1 MYLIW
6 YLFFLVAS
14 VNIGIL
20 HLLSGICYKTSP
32 QGRSFRMK
40 KLFTKRLFAYM
51 AVALLV
57 TITAIF
63 ALQTFISKSNNVL
76 SSKSKLE
83 DVKTKLEANQQ
94 SIEDLKENLGENNL
108 AKTRAFADMLA
119 ADSSIFG
126 DAAKLDGIKDRLMV
140 NELHIISEE
149 GIITSSTIE
158 SYIGFDMRSGE
169 QSNAFMA
176 IIDDPSKEI
185 VQEPQVNVA
194 DGIVMQYIGVART
207 DDKGLVQVGVRPEVL
222 ENMLANTTL
231 DVVMKTIDFGEKGYV
246 YAISSEGEILAHKN
260 QDLIGKTAKEAG
272 FPEDFTGKG
281 KAVINGE
288 KGYYYSEEYDGKI
301 IGTFMPSSEYYK
313 ERVNQTVVVSLSMLI
328 IFVVLLF
335 MINQM
340 VDNKIVTGINRISN
354 SMKEIAGGNF
364 NIVIDEKGNPEFEM
378 LSQSINKMVENTS
391 QNIHENESLL
401 EKQKED
407 MERNNA
413 LISNVKNACRNLE
426 HVTSETL
433 ENADDIYNGTGEQEK
448 AVEDLKYVMEQLARE
463 LKESADASGS
473 ITEATGNSVK
483 EILHTQ
489 SQMELLKDSMQK
501 ISEMSA
507 AIEKIIGEINSI
519 AKRTNMLS
527 LNASVEA
534 ARAGEMGKGFSVVA
548 TQIGELAARSA
559 QAAKETNELI
569 TNSMRAVEGGRQI
582 TDQTAEAFDNAV
594 ENIEN
599 ANQNV
604 EKITGMVM
612 QNVEIV
618 THATEQIERISS
630 VVEKNVQVS
639 NNTKKVSSNMADI
652 TGKLLEMVE

>member
-1 MYLIW
+1 
-6 YLFFLVAS
+6 
-14 VNIGIL
+14 
-20 HLLSGICYKTSP
+20 
-32 QGRSFRMK
+32 MK
-40 KLFTKRLFAYM
+40 KLFTKRLFIYM
-51 AVALLV
+51 VVALIF

-63 ALQTFISKSNNVL
+63 VLQTFISKSNNIL
-76 SSKSKLE
+76 SSQNKLE
-83 DVKTKLEANQQ
+83 DVKAKLESNQK
-94 SIEDLKENLGENNL
+94 SVEDLKENLGENNL
-108 AKTRAFADMLA
+108 AKTRAFADMIA
-119 ADSSIFG
+119 SDSSIIG
-126 DAAKLDGIKDRLMV
+126 NAEKLNKIKDRLMV
-140 NELHIISEE
+140 NELHIINEE

-158 SYIGFDMRSGE
+158 NYIGFDMKSGE
-169 QSNAFMA
+169 QSNAFMV
-176 IIDDPSKEI
+176 IVDDPSKEI

-194 DGIVMQYIGVART
+194 EGIVMQYIGVART

-222 ENMLANTTL
+222 ENMLANSTI

-246 YAISSEGEILAHKN
+246 YAISSDGEILAHKN

-281 KAVINGE
+281 RAVINGE
-288 KGYYYSEEYDGKI
+288 KGYYYSEEYDGNV

-391 QNIHENESLL
+391 QNIRENEVLL
-401 EKQKED
+401 EQQKED

-413 LISNVKNACRNLE
+413 LIKNVKNACRDLE

-433 ENADDIYNGTGEQEK
+433 ENADGIYNGTGEQER

-569 TNSMRAVEGGRQI
+569 TNSMRAVESGRQI
-582 TDQTAEAFDNAV
+582 TDQTAEAFDIAV
-594 ENIEN
+594 ENIEH
-599 ANQNV
+599 ANQDV
-604 EKITGMVM
+604 EKITGMAR

-618 THATEQIERISS
+618 THAAEQIERILN

-639 NNTKKVSSNMADI
+639 NNTKQVSSNMADI

>member
-1 MYLIW
+1 
-6 YLFFLVAS
+6 
-14 VNIGIL
+14 
-20 HLLSGICYKTSP
+20 
-32 QGRSFRMK
+32 MK
-40 KLFTKRLFAYM
+40 KLFTKRLFTYM
-51 AVALLV
+51 AIALIV

-63 ALQTFISKSNNVL
+63 ALQTFISKNNNVL
-76 SSKSKLE
+76 SSKNKLQ
-83 DVKTKLEANQQ
+83 DVITKLEANQK
-94 SIEDLKENLGENNL
+94 SVEDLTENLGENNL
-108 AKTRAFADMLA
+108 AKTRAFADMIA
-119 ADSSIFG
+119 IDNSIIG
-126 DAAKLDGIKDRLMV
+126 DAAKLDKIKDRLMV
-140 NELHIISEE
+140 NELHIISED

-169 QSNAFMA
+169 QSNEFMA
-176 IIDDPSKEI
+176 ILEDPSKEI

-207 DDKGLVQVGVRPEVL
+207 DGKGLVQVGVRPEVL
-222 ENMLANTTL
+222 EKMLVNSTI
-231 DVVMKTIDFGEKGYV
+231 DVVLGAVDFGEKGYV
-246 YAISSEGEILAHKN
+246 YAISSDGEILAHKD
-260 QDLIGKTAKEAG
+260 QDLIGKDAKEAG
-272 FPEDFTGKG
+272 FPENFEGKG
-281 KAVINGE
+281 KAVINGS
-288 KGYYYSEEYDGKI
+288 KGYYFSQKYEDYF

-313 ERVNQTVVVSLSMLI
+313 ERGNQTIVVSLSMLI

-340 VDNKIVTGINRISN
+340 VDSKIVTGINRISN
-354 SMKEIAGGNF
+354 LMKEIAGGNF
-364 NIVIDEKGNPEFEM
+364 NITIDEKGNAEFEM

-391 QNIHENESLL
+391 NNINENKALL
-401 EKQKED
+401 EQQKED

-413 LISNVKNACRNLE
+413 LIRNVKNACRDLE

-433 ENADDIYNGTGEQEK
+433 ENADGIYNGTGEQER

-569 TNSMRAVEGGRQI
+569 TNSMRAVESGRQI
-582 TDQTAEAFDNAV
+582 TDQTAEAFDIAV
-594 ENIEN
+594 ENIEH
-599 ANQNV
+599 ANQDV
-604 EKITGMVM
+604 ERITGMAR

-618 THATEQIERISS
+618 THATEQIERISN

-639 NNTKKVSSNMADI
+639 HNTKQVSSNMADI

>member
-1 MYLIW
+1 
-6 YLFFLVAS
+6 
-14 VNIGIL
+14 
-20 HLLSGICYKTSP
+20 
-32 QGRSFRMK
+32 
-40 KLFTKRLFAYM
+40 M
-51 AVALLV
+51 AVKV
-57 TITAIF
+57 
-63 ALQTFISKSNNVL
+63 
-76 SSKSKLE
+76 
-83 DVKTKLEANQQ
+83 
-94 SIEDLKENLGENNL
+94 
-108 AKTRAFADMLA
+108 
-119 ADSSIFG
+119 
-126 DAAKLDGIKDRLMV
+126 
-140 NELHIISEE
+140 IISQK
-149 GIITSSTIE
+149 
-158 SYIGFDMRSGE
+158 Y
-169 QSNAFMA
+169 
-176 IIDDPSKEI
+176 
-185 VQEPQVNVA
+185 
-194 DGIVMQYIGVART
+194 
-207 DDKGLVQVGVRPEVL
+207 
-222 ENMLANTTL
+222 
-231 DVVMKTIDFGEKGYV
+231 
-246 YAISSEGEILAHKN
+246 
-260 QDLIGKTAKEAG
+260 
-272 FPEDFTGKG
+272 EDYF
-281 KAVINGE
+281 
-288 KGYYYSEEYDGKI
+288 

-313 ERVNQTVVVSLSMLI
+313 ERGNQTIVVSLSMLI

-340 VDNKIVTGINRISN
+340 VDSKIVTGINRISN
-354 SMKEIAGGNF
+354 LMKEIAGGNF
-364 NIVIDEKGNPEFEM
+364 NITIDEKGNAEFEM

-391 QNIHENESLL
+391 NNINENKALL
-401 EKQKED
+401 EQQKED

-413 LISNVKNACRNLE
+413 LIRNVKNACRDLE

-433 ENADDIYNGTGEQEK
+433 ENADGIYNGTGEQER

-569 TNSMRAVEGGRQI
+569 TNSMRAVESGRQI
-582 TDQTAEAFDNAV
+582 TDQTAEAFDIAV
-594 ENIEN
+594 ENIEH
-599 ANQNV
+599 ANQDV
-604 EKITGMVM
+604 ERITGMAR

-618 THATEQIERISS
+618 THATEQIERISN

-639 NNTKKVSSNMADI
+639 HNTKQVSSNMADI

>member
-1 MYLIW
+1 
-6 YLFFLVAS
+6 
-14 VNIGIL
+14 
-20 HLLSGICYKTSP
+20 
-32 QGRSFRMK
+32 MK
-40 KLFTKRLFAYM
+40 KLFTKRLFTYM
-51 AVALLV
+51 AIALIV

-63 ALQTFISKSNNVL
+63 ALQTFISKNNNVL
-76 SSKSKLE
+76 SSKNKLQ
-83 DVKTKLEANQQ
+83 DVITKLEANQK
-94 SIEDLKENLGENNL
+94 SVEDLTENLGENNL
-108 AKTRAFADMLA
+108 AKTRAFADMIA
-119 ADSSIFG
+119 IDNSIIG
-126 DAAKLDGIKDRLMV
+126 DAAKLDKIKDRLMV
-140 NELHIISEE
+140 NELHIISED

-169 QSNAFMA
+169 QSNEFMA
-176 IIDDPSKEI
+176 ILEDPSKEI

-207 DDKGLVQVGVRPEVL
+207 DGKGLVQVGVRPEVL
-222 ENMLANTTL
+222 EKMLINSTI
-231 DVVMKTIDFGEKGYV
+231 DVVLGAIDFGEKGYV
-246 YAISSEGEILAHKN
+246 YAISSDGEILAHKDQN
-260 QDLIGKTAKEAG
+260 LIGKDAKEAG
-272 FPEDFTGKG
+272 FPENFEGKG
-281 KAVINGE
+281 KAVINGS
-288 KGYYYSEEYDGKI
+288 KGYYFSQKYEDYF

-313 ERVNQTVVVSLSMLI
+313 ERGNQTIVVSLSMLI

-340 VDNKIVTGINRISN
+340 VDSKIVTGINRISN
-354 SMKEIAGGNF
+354 LMKEIAGGNF
-364 NIVIDEKGNPEFEM
+364 NITIDEKGNAEFEM

-391 QNIHENESLL
+391 NNINENKALL
-401 EKQKED
+401 EQQKED

-413 LISNVKNACRNLE
+413 LIRNVKNACRDLE

-433 ENADDIYNGTGEQEK
+433 ENADGIYNGTGEQER

-569 TNSMRAVEGGRQI
+569 TNSMRAVESGRQI
-582 TDQTAEAFDNAV
+582 TDQTAEAFDIAV
-594 ENIEN
+594 ENIEH
-599 ANQNV
+599 ANQDV
-604 EKITGMVM
+604 ERITGMAR

-618 THATEQIERISS
+618 THATEQIERISN

-639 NNTKKVSSNMADI
+639 HNTKQVSSNMADI

>member
-1 MYLIW
+1 
-6 YLFFLVAS
+6 
-14 VNIGIL
+14 
-20 HLLSGICYKTSP
+20 
-32 QGRSFRMK
+32 MK
-40 KLFTKRLFAYM
+40 KLFTKRLFTYM

-57 TITAIF
+57 TISAIF
-63 ALQTFISKSNNVL
+63 VLQTFISKSNNAL
-76 SSKSKLE
+76 SSQNKLE
-83 DVKTKLEANQQ
+83 DVKTKLEANQK
-94 SIEDLKENLGENNL
+94 SVADLTENLGGNNL
-108 AKTRAFADMLA
+108 AKTRAFADILA
-119 ADSSIFG
+119 ADSSVIG
-126 DAAKLDGIKDRLMV
+126 DADKLNKIKDRLMV
-140 NELHIISEE
+140 NELHIINEE

-158 SYIGFDMRSGE
+158 SYIGFDMKSGE

-176 IIDDPSKEI
+176 IVDDPSKEI

-194 DGIVMQYIGVART
+194 EGVVMQYIGVART
-207 DDKGLVQVGVRPEVL
+207 DDKGLVQVGVRPEIL
-222 ENMLANTTL
+222 ENMLANSTI
-231 DVVMKTIDFGEKGYV
+231 DVVMKTIDFGENGYV
-246 YAISSEGEILAHKN
+246 YAISPEGEILAHKN

-288 KGYYYSEEYDGKI
+288 KGYYYSEEYDGNI

-313 ERVNQTVVVSLSMLI
+313 ERGSQTVVVSLSLLI
-328 IFVVLLF
+328 IFIVLLF
-335 MINQM
+335 MINKM
-340 VDNKIVTGINRISN
+340 VDSKIVTGINRISN
-354 SMKEIAGGNF
+354 LMKEIAGGNF

-391 QNIHENESLL
+391 SNIRENETLL
-401 EKQKED
+401 EQQKED

-413 LISNVKNACRNLE
+413 LIKNVKNACRNLE

-433 ENADDIYNGTGEQEK
+433 DNADDIYNGTGEQER
-448 AVEDLKYVMEQLARE
+448 AVEDLKYVMEQLVKE

-489 SQMELLKDSMQK
+489 SQMELLKESMQK

-569 TNSMRAVEGGRQI
+569 TNSMRAVESGRQI

-594 ENIEN
+594 ENIGL
-599 ANQNV
+599 ANRDV
-604 EKITGMVM
+604 EKITGMVR

-618 THATEQIERISS
+618 THATEQIERISN

-639 NNTKKVSSNMADI
+639 NNTKQVSSNMADI

>member
-1 MYLIW
+1 
-6 YLFFLVAS
+6 
-14 VNIGIL
+14 
-20 HLLSGICYKTSP
+20 
-32 QGRSFRMK
+32 MK
-40 KLFTKRLFAYM
+40 KLFTKRLFIYM
-51 AVALLV
+51 VVALIF

-63 ALQTFISKSNNVL
+63 VLQTFISKSNNIL
-76 SSKSKLE
+76 SSQNKLE
-83 DVKTKLEANQQ
+83 DVKAKLESNQK
-94 SIEDLKENLGENNL
+94 SVEDLKENLGENNL
-108 AKTRAFADMLA
+108 AKTRAFADMIA
-119 ADSSIFG
+119 SDSSIIG
-126 DAAKLDGIKDRLMV
+126 NAEKLNKIKDRLMV
-140 NELHIISEE
+140 NELHIINEE

-158 SYIGFDMRSGE
+158 NYIGFDMKSGE
-169 QSNAFMA
+169 QSNAFMV
-176 IIDDPSKEI
+176 IVDDPSKEI

-194 DGIVMQYIGVART
+194 EGIVMQYIGVART

-222 ENMLANTTL
+222 ENMLANSTI

-246 YAISSEGEILAHKN
+246 YAISSDGEILAHKN

-288 KGYYYSEEYDGKI
+288 KGYYYSEEYDGNV

-328 IFVVLLF
+328 IFAVLLF

-340 VDNKIVTGINRISN
+340 VDSKIVTGINHISN

-364 NIVIDEKGNPEFEM
+364 GIVIDEKGNPEFEM

-391 QNIHENESLL
+391 QNIRENEVLL
-401 EKQKED
+401 EQQKED

-413 LISNVKNACRNLE
+413 LIKNVKNACRDLE

-433 ENADDIYNGTGEQEK
+433 ENADGIYNGTGEQER

-569 TNSMRAVEGGRQI
+569 TNSMRAVESGRQI
-582 TDQTAEAFDNAV
+582 TDQTAEAFDIAV
-594 ENIEN
+594 ENIEH
-599 ANQNV
+599 ANQDV
-604 EKITGMVM
+604 EKITGMAR

-618 THATEQIERISS
+618 THAAEQIERILN

-639 NNTKKVSSNMADI
+639 NNTKQVSSNMADI

>member
-1 MYLIW
+1 
-6 YLFFLVAS
+6 
-14 VNIGIL
+14 
-20 HLLSGICYKTSP
+20 
-32 QGRSFRMK
+32 
-40 KLFTKRLFAYM
+40 M

-94 SIEDLKENLGENNL
+94 SIEDLNNL

-126 DAAKLDGIKDRLMV
+126 DAAKLDRIKDRLMV
-140 NELHIISEE
+140 NELHIINEE

-158 SYIGFDMRSGE
+158 SYIGFDMKSGE
-169 QSNAFMA
+169 QSNAFMV

-222 ENMLANTTL
+222 ENMLANTTI

-340 VDNKIVTGINRISN
+340 VDSKIVTGINRISN

-401 EKQKED
+401 EQQKED

-569 TNSMRAVEGGRQI
+569 TNSMRAVESGRQI

>member
-1 MYLIW
+1 
-6 YLFFLVAS
+6 
-14 VNIGIL
+14 
-20 HLLSGICYKTSP
+20 
-32 QGRSFRMK
+32 
-40 KLFTKRLFAYM
+40 M
-51 AVALLV
+51 AVALIV

-63 ALQTFISKSNNVL
+63 ALQTFISKNNNVL
-76 SSKSKLE
+76 SSKNKLQ
-83 DVKTKLEANQQ
+83 DVITKLEANQK
-94 SIEDLKENLGENNL
+94 SVEDLTENLGENNL
-108 AKTRAFADMLA
+108 AKTRAFADMIA
-119 ADSSIFG
+119 IDNSIIG
-126 DAAKLDGIKDRLMV
+126 DAAKLDKIKDRLMV
-140 NELHIISEE
+140 NELHIISED

-169 QSNAFMA
+169 QSNEFMA
-176 IIDDPSKEI
+176 ILEDPSKEI

-207 DDKGLVQVGVRPEVL
+207 DGKGLVQVGVRPEVL
-222 ENMLANTTL
+222 EKMLVNSTI
-231 DVVMKTIDFGEKGYV
+231 DVVLGAVDFGEKGYV
-246 YAISSEGEILAHKN
+246 YAISSDGEILAHKD
-260 QDLIGKTAKEAG
+260 QDLIGKDAKEAG
-272 FPEDFTGKG
+272 FPENFEGKG
-281 KAVINGE
+281 KAVINGS
-288 KGYYYSEEYDGKI
+288 KGYYFSQKYEDYF

-313 ERVNQTVVVSLSMLI
+313 ERGNQTIVVSLSMLI

-340 VDNKIVTGINRISN
+340 VDSKIVTGINRISN
-354 SMKEIAGGNF
+354 LMKEIAGGNF
-364 NIVIDEKGNPEFEM
+364 NITIDEKGNAEFEM

-391 QNIHENESLL
+391 NNINENKALL
-401 EKQKED
+401 EQQKED

-413 LISNVKNACRNLE
+413 LIRNVKNACRDLE

-433 ENADDIYNGTGEQEK
+433 ENADGIYNGTGEQER

-569 TNSMRAVEGGRQI
+569 TNSMRAVESGRQI
-582 TDQTAEAFDNAV
+582 TDQTAEAFDIAV
-594 ENIEN
+594 ENIEH
-599 ANQNV
+599 ANQDV
-604 EKITGMVM
+604 ERITGMAR

-618 THATEQIERISS
+618 THATEQIERISN

-639 NNTKKVSSNMADI
+639 HNTKQVSSNMADI

>member
-1 MYLIW
+1 
-6 YLFFLVAS
+6 
-14 VNIGIL
+14 
-20 HLLSGICYKTSP
+20 
-32 QGRSFRMK
+32 MK
-40 KLFTKRLFAYM
+40 KLFTKRLFIYM
-51 AVALLV
+51 VVALLF

-63 ALQTFISKSNNVL
+63 TLQTFISNSNNVL
-76 SSKSKLE
+76 SSQNKLE
-83 DVKTKLEANQQ
+83 DVKTKLESNQK
-94 SIEDLKENLGENNL
+94 SVEDLTKNLGENNL
-108 AKTRAFADMLA
+108 AKTRAFADMIA
-119 ADSSIFG
+119 ADSSIVG
-126 DAAKLDGIKDRLMV
+126 NAEKLNKIKDRLMV
-140 NELHIISEE
+140 NELHIINEE

-158 SYIGFDMRSGE
+158 SYIGFDMKSGE

-176 IIDDPSKEI
+176 IIDEPSMEI

-194 DGIVMQYIGVART
+194 EGVVMQYIGVART

-222 ENMLANTTL
+222 EDMLANTTI
-231 DVVMKTIDFGEKGYV
+231 DVVLHTIDFGESGYV
-246 YAISSEGEILAHKN
+246 YAISTDGDIVAHKN

-288 KGYYYSEEYDGKI
+288 KGYYYAEEYNGNI

-328 IFVVLLF
+328 IFAVLLF

-340 VDNKIVTGINRISN
+340 VDSKIVTGINRISN

-391 QNIHENESLL
+391 NNINENETLL
-401 EKQKED
+401 EQQKED
-407 MERNNA
+407 MERNNT
-413 LISNVKNACRNLE
+413 LIRNVKNACRDLE

-433 ENADDIYNGTGEQEK
+433 ENADGIYNGTGEQEK
-448 AVEDLKYVMEQLARE
+448 AVEDLKYVMELLAKE
-463 LKESADASGS
+463 LKQSADASGS
-473 ITEATGNSVK
+473 ITDATGNSVK

-501 ISEMSA
+501 ISEMSV

-534 ARAGEMGKGFSVVA
+534 ARAGEMGRGFSVVA

-569 TNSMRAVEGGRQI
+569 TNSMRAVESGKQI
-582 TDQTAEAFDNAV
+582 TDQTAKAFDTAV
-594 ENIEN
+594 ENIEH

-604 EKITGMVM
+604 EKITEMVK

-618 THATEQIERISS
+618 THATEQIERISN

-639 NNTKKVSSNMADI
+639 NNTKQVSSNMADI

>member
-1 MYLIW
+1 
-6 YLFFLVAS
+6 
-14 VNIGIL
+14 
-20 HLLSGICYKTSP
+20 
-32 QGRSFRMK
+32 MK
-40 KLFTKRLFAYM
+40 KLFTKRLFTYM

-76 SSKSKLE
+76 SSQSKLE
-83 DVKTKLEANQQ
+83 DVKAKLEANQK
-94 SIEDLKENLGENNL
+94 SVEDLTKNLGENNL

-119 ADSSIFG
+119 ADRSIIG
-126 DAAKLDGIKDRLMV
+126 NAARLDEIKDRLMV
-140 NELHIISEE
+140 NELHIINEE

-158 SYIGFDMRSGE
+158 NYIGFDMKSGE
-169 QSNAFMA
+169 QSNAFMV
-176 IIDDPSKEI
+176 IVDDPSKEI
-185 VQEPQVNVA
+185 VQEPQMNVA
-194 DGIVMQYIGVART
+194 EGIVMQYIGVART

-222 ENMLANTTL
+222 ENMLANSTI
-231 DVVMKTIDFGEKGYV
+231 DVVMETIDFGEKGYV

-260 QDLIGKTAKEAG
+260 RDLIGKTAKEAG

-301 IGTFMPSSEYYK
+301 IGTFMPSNEYYK
-313 ERVNQTVVVSLSMLI
+313 ERVSQTIVVSLSILI

-340 VDNKIVTGINRISN
+340 VDSKIVTGINRISN

-391 QNIHENESLL
+391 QNIHENEILL
-401 EKQKED
+401 EQQKED

-413 LISNVKNACRNLE
+413 LIGNVKNACRNLE

-501 ISEMSA
+501 ISEMSS

-569 TNSMRAVEGGRQI
+569 TNSMRAVESGRQI
-582 TDQTAEAFDNAV
+582 TDQTAEAFDIAV

-604 EKITGMVM
+604 EKITEMVM

-639 NNTKKVSSNMADI
+639 NNTKQVSSNMADI

>member
-1 MYLIW
+1 
-6 YLFFLVAS
+6 
-14 VNIGIL
+14 
-20 HLLSGICYKTSP
+20 
-32 QGRSFRMK
+32 MK
-40 KLFTKRLFAYM
+40 KLFTKRLFTYM
-51 AVALLV
+51 AIALIV

-63 ALQTFISKSNNVL
+63 ALQTFISKNNNVL
-76 SSKSKLE
+76 SSKNKLQ
-83 DVKTKLEANQQ
+83 DVITKLEANQK
-94 SIEDLKENLGENNL
+94 SVEDLTENLGENNL
-108 AKTRAFADMLA
+108 AKTRAFADMIA
-119 ADSSIFG
+119 IDNSIIG
-126 DAAKLDGIKDRLMV
+126 DAAKLDKIKDRLMV
-140 NELHIISEE
+140 NELHIISED

-169 QSNAFMA
+169 QSNEFMA
-176 IIDDPSKEI
+176 ILEDPSKEI

-207 DDKGLVQVGVRPEVL
+207 DGKGLVQVGVRPEVL
-222 ENMLANTTL
+222 EKMLINSTI
-231 DVVMKTIDFGEKGYV
+231 DVVLGAIDFGEKGYV
-246 YAISSEGEILAHKN
+246 YAISSDGEILAHKD
-260 QDLIGKTAKEAG
+260 QDLIGKDAKEAG
-272 FPEDFTGKG
+272 FPENFEGKG
-281 KAVINGE
+281 KAVINGS
-288 KGYYYSEEYDGKI
+288 KGYYFSQKYEDYF

-313 ERVNQTVVVSLSMLI
+313 ERGNQTIVVSLSMLI

-340 VDNKIVTGINRISN
+340 VDSKIVTGINRISN
-354 SMKEIAGGNF
+354 LMKEIAGGNF
-364 NIVIDEKGNPEFEM
+364 NITIDEKGNAEFEM

-391 QNIHENESLL
+391 NNINENKALL
-401 EKQKED
+401 EQQKED

-413 LISNVKNACRNLE
+413 LIRNVKNACRDLE

-433 ENADDIYNGTGEQEK
+433 ENADGIYNGTGEQER

-569 TNSMRAVEGGRQI
+569 TNSMRAVESGRQI
-582 TDQTAEAFDNAV
+582 TDQTAEAFDIAV
-594 ENIEN
+594 ENIEH
-599 ANQNV
+599 ANQDV
-604 EKITGMVM
+604 ERITGMAR

-618 THATEQIERISS
+618 THATEQIERISN

-639 NNTKKVSSNMADI
+639 HNTKHVSSNMADI

>member
-1 MYLIW
+1 
-6 YLFFLVAS
+6 
-14 VNIGIL
+14 
-20 HLLSGICYKTSP
+20 
-32 QGRSFRMK
+32 MK
-40 KLFTKRLFAYM
+40 KLFTKRLFTYM
-51 AVALLV
+51 AIALIV

-63 ALQTFISKSNNVL
+63 ALQTFISKNNNVL
-76 SSKSKLE
+76 SSKNKLQ
-83 DVKTKLEANQQ
+83 DVITKLEANQK
-94 SIEDLKENLGENNL
+94 SVEDLTENLGENNL
-108 AKTRAFADMLA
+108 AKTRAFADMIA
-119 ADSSIFG
+119 IDNSIIG
-126 DAAKLDGIKDRLMV
+126 DAAKLDKIKDRLMV
-140 NELHIISEE
+140 NELHIISED

-169 QSNAFMA
+169 QSNEFMA
-176 IIDDPSKEI
+176 ILEDPSKEI

-207 DDKGLVQVGVRPEVL
+207 DGKGLVQVGVRPEVL
-222 ENMLANTTL
+222 EKMLINSTI
-231 DVVMKTIDFGEKGYV
+231 DVVLGAIDFGEKGYV
-246 YAISSEGEILAHKN
+246 YAISSDGEILAHKD
-260 QDLIGKTAKEAG
+260 QDLIGKDAKEAG
-272 FPEDFTGKG
+272 FPENFEGKG
-281 KAVINGE
+281 KAVINGS
-288 KGYYYSEEYDGKI
+288 KGYYFSQKYEDYF

-313 ERVNQTVVVSLSMLI
+313 ERGNQTIVVSLSMLI

-340 VDNKIVTGINRISN
+340 VDSKIVTGINRISN
-354 SMKEIAGGNF
+354 LMKEIAGGNF
-364 NIVIDEKGNPEFEM
+364 NITIDEKGNAEFEM

-391 QNIHENESLL
+391 NNINENKALL
-401 EKQKED
+401 EQQKED

-413 LISNVKNACRNLE
+413 LIRNVKNACRDLE

-433 ENADDIYNGTGEQEK
+433 ENADGIYNGTGEQER

-569 TNSMRAVEGGRQI
+569 TNSMRAVESGRQI
-582 TDQTAEAFDNAV
+582 TDRTAEAFDIAV
-594 ENIEN
+594 ENIEH
-599 ANQNV
+599 ANQDV
-604 EKITGMVM
+604 ERITGMAR

-618 THATEQIERISS
+618 THATEQIERISN

-639 NNTKKVSSNMADI
+639 HNTKQVSSNMADI